1 MVTLNIEILEAYA
14 SIEDQPD
21 DLLYLRSLSRHL
33 KVDLCV
39 DLLVNILS
47 GLTPM
52 EAFQLFER
60 ACKRSKKLV
69 NVQAWD
75 EALLLQL
82 CQPDQ
87 VLFGPTEVDGQNLRH
102 PVLANQPLMKYI
114 ANQARLPLLILIMI
128 VMTHQSWVLRVINP
142 CKPYRPAYS
151 AQAVWTRI

>member
-1 MVTLNIEILEAYA
+1 M
-14 SIEDQPD
+14 
-21 DLLYLRSLSRHL
+21 
-33 KVDLCV
+33 DLCV

>member
-87 VLFGPTEVDGQNLRH
+87 VLFGPTEVDGTTPVADPHNDSNDA
-102 PVLANQPLMKYI
+102 PVLGA
-114 ANQARLPLLILIMI
+114 
-128 VMTHQSWVLRVINP
+128 QSD
-142 CKPYRPAYS
+142 
-151 AQAVWTRI
+151 

>member
-1 MVTLNIEILEAYA
+1 MSVLHCLQSLAGALTAINTVTQFSGGWNINMVTLNIEILEAYA

-87 VLFGPTEVDGQNLRH
+87 VLFGPTEVDGTTPVADPHNDSNDA
-102 PVLANQPLMKYI
+102 PVLGA
-114 ANQARLPLLILIMI
+114 
-128 VMTHQSWVLRVINP
+128 QSD
-142 CKPYRPAYS
+142 
-151 AQAVWTRI
+151 